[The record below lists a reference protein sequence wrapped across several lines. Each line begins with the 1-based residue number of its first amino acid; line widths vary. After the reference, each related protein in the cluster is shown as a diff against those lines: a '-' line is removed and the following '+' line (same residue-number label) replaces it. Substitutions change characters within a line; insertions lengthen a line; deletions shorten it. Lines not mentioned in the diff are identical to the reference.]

1 MLSLPMVPIILTVKT
16 DDYKINDFLYIKP
29 KIIITTFLLT
39 VANTL
44 LAQTIWHNPMN
55 EPIPAVCSRA
65 WNEEIGTS

>member
-16 DDYKINDFLYIKP
+16 DDYKTNDFLYIKP

-39 VANTL
+39 VVNTFK
-44 LAQTIWHNPMN
+44 
-55 EPIPAVCSRA
+55 PIPAVCGRA